1 MGFKTL
7 LIAVNNNQQ
16 SIVSD
21 IYRVAC
27 AAGFSGDRLGVA
39 KPLVNALIQ
48 HGGPA
53 CLIFESLAERTLALA
68 QLERRQNDQL
78 GYEPLLE
85 EMLEPILS
93 DCVQAS
99 IPIVGNFGAANP
111 FAAAAVIARLA
122 KGKNLPEL
130 KIAVVMGDDIS
141 GSSYRKMIESYLA
154 ESDQQ
159 LLAHSQL
166 VSANVYL
173 GAKEI
178 SDALTAGAQVVV
190 TGRVAD
196 PALTVGPLMAYFK
209 KSWEDWDF
217 LASATMAGHLLECG
231 AQVTGGYF
239 ADPGY
244 KDVPNLSNVGF
255 PIVEFDSQGNICV
268 TKPEGTGGV
277 VNRLTVTEQLLYE
290 LHDPASYLTP
300 DVVADI
306 TQATICDLGNN
317 RVQLKGVIGHPKP
330 DSLKANIC
338 IDGGWLAEAEISY
351 AGHHAIERAQL
362 AAQIIR
368 DRIGSDLSLRID
380 FIGSSSVFMSDSGE
394 GPAINPS
401 TSFEDIRLRVAAAHQ
416 DRQLAMRVCR
426 EVTALY
432 TCGPAGGG
440 GVRTSLKPRLNTL
453 VALIPR
459 AQIKPSYVF
468 YKEGCSK

>member
-1 MGFKTL
+1 
-7 LIAVNNNQQ
+7 
-16 SIVSD
+16 VSD

-39 KPLVNALIQ
+39 KPLVDALLK

-85 EMLEPILS
+85 EMIEPILS
-93 DCVQAS
+93 DCVQTG

-111 FAAAAVIARLA
+111 FAAAAVIAHLA
-122 KGKNLPEL
+122 KEKNLPEL
-130 KIAVVMGDDIS
+130 KIAVVTGDDIS
-141 GSSYRKMIESYLA
+141 GSSYRKIIEAHLA
-154 ESDQQ
+154 KPDQE

-178 SDALTAGAQVVV
+178 ADALIAGAQVVV

-196 PALTVGPLMAYFK
+196 PALTVGPLMAHFK

-217 LASATMAGHLLECG
+217 LAGATMAGHLLECG

-268 TKPEGTGGV
+268 TKPEGTGGI

-306 TQATICDLGNN
+306 TQAAICDLENN
-317 RVQLKGVIGHPKP
+317 RVELKGVKGHPKP

-351 AGHHAIERAQL
+351 AGHHALERAQL
-362 AAQIIR
+362 AAKIIR
-368 DRIGSDLSLRID
+368 DRVGKDLSLRID
-380 FIGSSSVFMSDSGE
+380 FIGSSSVFVSDSGQ

-401 TSFEDIRLRVAAAHQ
+401 KSFEDIRLRIAAAHQ
-416 DRQLAMRVCR
+416 DRQLAKQVCR

-459 AQIKPSYVF
+459 AEIKPSYVF
-468 YKEGCSK
+468 YKEEHSK

>member
-1 MGFKTL
+1 M
-7 LIAVNNNQQ
+7 
-16 SIVSD
+16 SD

-39 KPLVNALIQ
+39 KPLVNALLQ
-48 HGGPA
+48 QGGPA

-68 QLERRQNDQL
+68 QLERRQHEQL
-78 GYEPLLE
+78 GYEPLLV
-85 EMLEPILS
+85 EMVEPILF
-93 DCVQAS
+93 DCVKNG

-111 FAAAAVIARLA
+111 FAAASVIAKIA
-122 KGKNLPEL
+122 KEKNLVDL
-130 KIAVVMGDDIS
+130 KIAVVQGDDIS
-141 GSSYRKMIESYLA
+141 GAQYEDMIGAHLA
-154 ESDQQ
+154 KSDQELFNRNQ
-159 LLAHSQL
+159 V

-178 SDALTAGAQVVV
+178 ADALIAGAQVVV

-209 KSWEDWDF
+209 KDWEDWNF

-244 KDVPNLSNVGF
+244 KDVPDLSNVGF
-255 PIVEFDSQGNICV
+255 PIVEFDSQGNIAV
-268 TKPEGTGGV
+268 TKPDRTGGV

-290 LHDPASYLTP
+290 LHDPAAYLTP
-300 DVVADI
+300 DVIADI
-306 TQATICDLGNN
+306 TAVTVHDRGNN
-317 RVQLKGVIGHPKP
+317 RVELKGVKGHPKP
-330 DSLKANIC
+330 NSLKANIC

-351 AGHHAIERAQL
+351 AGHHALERAQL

-368 DRIGSDLSLRID
+368 GRIGKDLSLRID
-380 FIGSSSVFMSDSGE
+380 FIGMSSIFMSDAGE
-394 GPAINPS
+394 SPPINPS
-401 TSFEDIRLRVAAAHQ
+401 NTFQDIRLRVAAADPDKKLVTQ
-416 DRQLAMRVCR
+416 VCR

-459 AQIKPSYVF
+459 KEIKSSYIF
-468 YKEGCSK
+468 YSEQMPA

>member
-1 MGFKTL
+1 M
-7 LIAVNNNQQ
+7 
-16 SIVSD
+16 SD

-39 KPLVNALIQ
+39 KPLVDSLLKS
-48 HGGPA
+48 GGPA

-68 QLERRQNDQL
+68 QLERRQNDHL

-85 EMLEPILS
+85 EMVEPILL
-93 DCVQAS
+93 DCVQAG

-122 KGKNLPEL
+122 KEKNLPKL
-130 KIAVVMGDDIS
+130 KIAVVTGDDIS
-141 GSSYRKMIESYLA
+141 GSEYQATINAHLTK
-154 ESDQQ
+154 SDKG
-159 LLAHSQL
+159 LLERSQL

-178 SDALTAGAQVVV
+178 ANAISSGAQVVV

-196 PALTVGPLMAYFK
+196 PALTVGPLMAHFK
-209 KSWEDWDF
+209 RRWDDWNF

-244 KDVPNLSNVGF
+244 KEVPNLSQVGF
-255 PIVEFDSQGNICV
+255 PIIEFDAQGNICV

-290 LHDPASYLTP
+290 LHDPAAYLTP

-306 TQATICDLGNN
+306 TQATIHDCGDN
-317 RVQLKGVIGHPKP
+317 RVELIGVKGHPRP

-351 AGHHAIERAQL
+351 AGHHALERAQL
-362 AAQIIR
+362 AAKIIR
-368 DRIGSDLSLRID
+368 DRIGKELTLRVD
-380 FIGSSSVFMSDSGE
+380 FIGSSSVFVSDAGE
-394 GPAINPS
+394 GPVIKPS
-401 TSFEDIRLRVAAAHQ
+401 QSFEDIRLRVAAAHQ
-416 DRQLAMRVCR
+416 DRGLAIKVCR

-459 AQIKPSYVF
+459 DEIKPSYSF
-468 YKEGCSK
+468 YGAGK